1 MAFQPD
7 IVSLDNEAQQ
17 FVLVAEA
24 KTTIPDAEFDST
36 ERQLKW
42 YMASMR
48 CPVGLLVT
56 PQRLRIYRDQYSGS
70 PDDSVI
76 LVGDFD
82 VSQVFKKFDPLRRD
96 ADPAFQT
103 LVQEWLEGLGSDAA
117 MNSLPEELREA
128 AQLYLLPAITHGALR
143 AGHPR
148 VA

>member
-1 MAFQPD
+1 MAFRPD
-7 IVSLDNEAQQ
+7 IVALDNDAQQ
-17 FVLVAEA
+17 FALVAEA
-24 KTTIPDAEFDST
+24 KTIIPATEFDST

-56 PQRLRIYRDQYSGS
+56 PQCLRIYRDQYRGL
-70 PDDSVI
+70 PEDSVI

-82 VSQVFKKFDPLRRD
+82 VSQVFKQFDPLRRD

-103 LVQEWLEGLGSDAA
+103 LVQEWLESLGSDAA
-117 MNSLPEELREA
+117 MNALPEELREA

>member
-1 MAFQPD
+1 MAFRPD
-7 IVSLDNEAQQ
+7 IVALDNEAQQ

-24 KTTIPDAEFDST
+24 KTTIPDAEFSST

-56 PQRLRIYRDQYSGS
+56 PQRLRIYHDQYRGS
-70 PDDSVI
+70 PEDSVI

-82 VSQVFKKFDPLRRD
+82 VSQVFKKFDLLRRD
-96 ADPAFQT
+96 ADPAFQS
-103 LVQEWLEGLGSDAA
+103 LVQEWLENLGTEAGMNALPDDLRDAA
-117 MNSLPEELREA
+117 R
-128 AQLYLLPAITHGALR
+128 LYLLPAVTHGALR